1 MDIYD
6 YVRQNNVAIAAVRD
20 QGCWAAQ
27 MPDHTLAHRS
37 TPEIQS
43 GFRKTRSSLPSA
55 LAELFLFTMNYALV
69 RRGETTELPPLPRP
83 GNGSWTDEVQNL
95 LRPREGETG

>member
-20 QGCWAAQ
+20 QGRWVAR
-27 MPDHTLAHRS
+27 MPGYTLASWS
-37 TPEIQS
+37 TPEVQVE
-43 GFRKTRSSLPSA
+43 FYKTRFSLLSA
-55 LAELFLFTMNYALV
+55 LAELFSSAGDYALV
-69 RRGETTELPPLPRP
+69 QRGGTTELPPPPQP
-83 GNGSWTDEVQNL
+83 GDGSWTDEVQNL